1 MKSKAYIPRSL
12 EAYAFDENLIGR
24 HMVFLAG
31 PRQVGKTMV
40 ARNWLERKDCSSL
53 YYNWDDIKTRRA
65 YLSDSRF
72 FESPARS
79 LGLSE
84 PWIVFDE
91 IHKRGHWRD
100 ILKGV
105 YDVFGND
112 FRFLITGSAR
122 LDLFR
127 RSGDSLVGRY
137 NLFHMFP
144 FNLREITSLKWL
156 PCFLGQEDF
165 GAMVS
170 DFEKQISHRLSPEIN
185 EAHSLFWRNG
195 PFPEPFLRQND
206 RFCRKWHQ
214 DYLSLIVRQDLKDL
228 TRVVELD
235 KIEHLVSLLPSR
247 VMSPLS
253 MANLARELEVA
264 HTTVK
269 AWLEQLKRLYLF
281 FSVDPWT
288 QKISRG
294 LRREK
299 KWYFLDWYYVPEGPA
314 RLENMVATNLN
325 RTCQTL
331 TDRGYGLYRLFYART
346 LDKKEIDF
354 VVTKD
359 RKPILCLE
367 IKTGNTNLSGTLRD
381 RRKWFPD
388 QPTLGVQIVDKRGIL
403 QKFPDNTWIISVDR
417 FLALLD

>member
-1 MKSKAYIPRSL
+1 MKSKEYIPRSL
-12 EAYAFDENLIGR
+12 EAYAFDENLVGR

-31 PRQVGKTMV
+31 PRQVGKTML
-40 ARNWLERKDCSSL
+40 ARNWLERKSCSAL

-65 YLSDSRF
+65 YSADSRF

-84 PWIVFDE
+84 PWVVFDE
-91 IHKRGHWRD
+91 IHKRSHWRD

-127 RSGDSLVGRY
+127 RSGDSLIGRY

-144 FNLREITSLKWL
+144 FNLREITYLKRL
-156 PCFLGQEDF
+156 PCFLGQENF
-165 GAMVS
+165 GAMLS

-185 EAHSLFWRNG
+185 EAYSLFWRNG

-214 DYLSLIVRQDLKDL
+214 DYISLLVRQDLKDL

-269 AWLEQLKRLYLF
+269 KWLEQLKRLYLL

-331 TDRGYGLYRLFYART
+331 TDRGYRFIVAFLCRGLWTKWRL
-346 LDKKEIDF
+346 
-354 VVTKD
+354 
-359 RKPILCLE
+359 IL
-367 IKTGNTNLSGTLRD
+367 
-381 RRKWFPD
+381 W
-388 QPTLGVQIVDKRGIL
+388 
-403 QKFPDNTWIISVDR
+403 
-417 FLALLD
+417 